1 MSITFD
7 ILGAPGKDNAA
18 VVRVNTGQ
26 RSYRLLFDCGEMCL
40 ATVGLGEIQ
49 SIDHVL
55 FSHLHMDHVGGF
67 DSFFR
72 AVFNRDERPNLIWGP
87 PDTAR
92 LMGYRMAA
100 YQWNF
105 AFRMSAVWTI
115 NDIHPDHID
124 RWDYLAREAFG
135 QPHVAGSVPSDG
147 VIIANPDFTVTALA
161 MDHLT
166 PSMAYIL
173 REQPRVNVDTD
184 RMAALGLPPG
194 PWLRVLK
201 GHVPDP
207 GPEIEIAGHI
217 YDLAALRDEL
227 LTLSPGA
234 SFAYLTDF
242 LMDEPAIARLRPLVA
257 GCQTVV
263 CECSYT
269 NADRELAER
278 YHHMYPAAVAAMAHQ
293 CAIDNLILF
302 HVSDRYRPAVW
313 QEILAETRAGF
324 SKTTFPDHW
333 QIRS

>member
-1 MSITFD
+1 MSIAFD

-18 VVRVNTGQ
+18 LVRVNTGQ
-26 RSYRLLFDCGEMCL
+26 CSYRLLFDCGEMCL
-40 ATVGLGEIQ
+40 ASVGLAEIQ
-49 SIDHVL
+49 AIDHLL

-72 AVFNRDERPNLIWGP
+72 AVFNRDTRPNLIWGP

-92 LMGYRMAA
+92 LMGYRLAA

-105 AFRMSAVWTI
+105 AFRLAAVWTI
-115 NDIHPDHID
+115 NDIYPDHID

-135 QPHVAGSVPSDG
+135 QPRAVGSIPSAGT
-147 VIIANPDFTVTALA
+147 IITNPDFTVTALA

-166 PSMAYIL
+166 PSMAYIV
-173 REQPRVNVDTD
+173 REQPRTNVDTD
-184 RMAALGLPPG
+184 RMVALGLAPG
-194 PWLRVLK
+194 AWLRVLK
-201 GHVPDP
+201 GHVADP
-207 GPEIEIAGHI
+207 GPQIESAGRAF
-217 YDLAALRDEL
+217 DLANLRAEL
-227 LTLSPGA
+227 LVSSPGA

-242 LMDEPAIARLRPLVA
+242 LMDEAAIARLQPVLA

-278 YHHMYPAAVAAMAHQ
+278 YHHMYPAAVAEMARQ
-293 CAIDNLILF
+293 CGIGQLILF

-324 SKTTFPDHW
+324 ANTHFSQSW
-333 QIRS
+333 QEVS